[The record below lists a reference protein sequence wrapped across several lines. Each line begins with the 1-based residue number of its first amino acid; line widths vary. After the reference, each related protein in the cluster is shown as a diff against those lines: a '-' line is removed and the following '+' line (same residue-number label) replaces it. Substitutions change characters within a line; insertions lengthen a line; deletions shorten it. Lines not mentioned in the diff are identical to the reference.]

1 MFTVRVKKKTERKV
15 NDDGLVSISTTGDV
29 ITAGASTDTLCKFS
43 LQQDGSY
50 STQWRRQLPKYIRS
64 MSTEYNIYLTD
75 TGDVILQTQE
85 ENSKTFLFD
94 QDMNLKDS
102 WQHHGQL
109 IGCLPGPRTVY
120 AVREAKGILVEIRS
134 QNGESMQLKPER
146 NAWDSIRL
154 SVCEDGRTGKL
165 VVVQWS
171 YVITYRR
178 TNASKRTNVM
188 DIFSGVGK
196 IKHQIIM
203 QIEMCLES
211 GGVKGNYYPWHK
223 RTNNHKLD

>member
-1 MFTVRVKKKTERKV
+1 MFTVNVKKKTEWKV
-15 NDDGLVSISTTGDV
+15 DDDWCVSISTTGDV
-29 ITAGASTDTLCKFS
+29 ITTDARTGTLCKIS

-50 STQWRRQLPKYIRS
+50 SEQWRHQLPENISSKS
-64 MSTEYNIYLTD
+64 AEYNIYLTD
-75 TGDVILQTQE
+75 TGDVILQNRK
-85 ENSKTFLFD
+85 ENSTTFLFD

-120 AVREAKGILVEIRS
+120 TVKEGILVEIRS

-146 NAWDSIRL
+146 NAWGSMYL

-165 VVVQWS
+165 VVVQCS
-171 YVITYRR
+171 YWITYRR
-178 TNASKRTNVM
+178 TNELMDTNVM

-203 QIEMCLES
+203 QTEMCLES
-211 GGVKGNYYPWHK
+211 GGVKWNYYPWHK